1 MVDKKMVLN
10 QEINQLNDQWKQ
22 LTLYEKAIEYQQDR
36 IWVEKNIIDD
46 KLAEIFL
53 ELERI

>member
-10 QEINQLNDQWKQ
+10 QKITELNDQWKQ

>member
-22 LTLYEKAIEYQQDR
+22 LTLYEKAIEY
-36 IWVEKNIIDD
+36 
-46 KLAEIFL
+46 
-53 ELERI
+53 